1 MHKPVIKPD
10 FTGELTVQLWP
21 AYAQQ
26 GADQTVYAGTKAT
39 FSSYGYALDDGTA
52 ITAEWQYSTDAF
64 DPYNGGAY
72 LEWHDVK
79 GSTEWGGLEV
89 ITVNAP
95 QQEYKAGIV
104 SALSEV
110 NPSANTDVFHKNAKF
125 HGIQTFLTVDKVDI
139 AQHGTHFRV
148 KYTAISSHGTKMEW
162 YSNIAD
168 EKSGAWTTDTGM
180 FGGDVSQSIKNN
192 SNILNVKRP
201 ELEIITTPSALCG
214 GAPYI
219 DTMTPDEYGQMLL
232 LSNAA
237 ATMANG
243 TATYEAI
250 LYYKPGDLVPT
261 PTWQYMTYTDHA
273 PKFWAD
279 STGNKWTGSKAQQLG
294 VNVTVTNTDLG
305 DALYQG
311 QPGYK
316 AIKSVMTISNVPA
329 SMYNPETLTK
339 YYFRCIGVTTYT
351 TVKDTYSMARVD
363 KWGGFGDYFDA
374 NGYGPISCSA
384 LGIYARNNWCSDY
397 NAWMSGV
404 DDVYTYYG
412 AAGNVAFNMSYEGH
426 GTDYT
431 GNYAVLYYLNVYDL
445 TAAFGAGKEPDA
457 AQCRT
462 WFYGG
467 SNPMAN
473 ADYVASKTVTV
484 GEQIITDVRHYAVE
498 YDIPSLAFAVTDHSA
513 EDETYIGTN
522 AKYTPQPGDKTVT
535 AIIDGNSKVYDGV
548 QISPSAF
555 TVYGAEGASESLF
568 NITYTVEQGSYAS
581 YSPRTVNGSS
591 WRDTG
596 AVNAARYH
604 AVAALTDAA
613 IKAG

>member
-1 MHKPVIKPD
+1 MRRINSANADAVLSALQAGGSYWYPIDGCYQLTEDLTLPEDWKPIKGFKGHWNSDVYTVTLNSKGTPLLD
-10 FTGELTVQLWP
+10 NTRMDGESGWNLGVNRAKGT
-21 AYAQQ
+21 
-26 GADQTVYAGTKAT
+26 QTVFNSGMTRTTGVARVLGDLNDLFGTDMDYAGYT
-39 FSSYGYALDDGTA
+39 
-52 ITAEWQYSTDAF
+52 
-64 DPYNGGAY
+64 
-72 LEWHDVK
+72 VK
-79 GSTEWGGLEV
+79 ILG
-89 ITVNAP
+89 
-95 QQEYKAGIV
+95 
-104 SALSEV
+104 
-110 NPSANTDVFHKNAKF
+110 KF

-329 SMYNPETLTK
+329 SMYNPETL
-339 YYFRCIGVTTYT
+339 
-351 TVKDTYSMARVD
+351 
-363 KWGGFGDYFDA
+363 
-374 NGYGPISCSA
+374 SCP
-384 LGIYARNNWCSDY
+384 C
-397 NAWMSGV
+397 
-404 DDVYTYYG
+404 
-412 AAGNVAFNMSYEGH
+412 
-426 GTDYT
+426 
-431 GNYAVLYYLNVYDL
+431 
-445 TAAFGAGKEPDA
+445 
-457 AQCRT
+457 
-462 WFYGG
+462 
-467 SNPMAN
+467 
-473 ADYVASKTVTV
+473 
-484 GEQIITDVRHYAVE
+484 
-498 YDIPSLAFAVTDHSA
+498 
-513 EDETYIGTN
+513 
-522 AKYTPQPGDKTVT
+522 
-535 AIIDGNSKVYDGV
+535 
-548 QISPSAF
+548 
-555 TVYGAEGASESLF
+555 
-568 NITYTVEQGSYAS
+568 
-581 YSPRTVNGSS
+581 
-591 WRDTG
+591 
-596 AVNAARYH
+596 
-604 AVAALTDAA
+604 
-613 IKAG
+613 

>member
-351 TVKDTYSMARVD
+351 TVKDV
-363 KWGGFGDYFDA
+363 
-374 NGYGPISCSA
+374 
-384 LGIYARNNWCSDY
+384 
-397 NAWMSGV
+397 
-404 DDVYTYYG
+404 
-412 AAGNVAFNMSYEGH
+412 
-426 GTDYT
+426 
-431 GNYAVLYYLNVYDL
+431 
-445 TAAFGAGKEPDA
+445 
-457 AQCRT
+457 
-462 WFYGG
+462 
-467 SNPMAN
+467 
-473 ADYVASKTVTV
+473 
-484 GEQIITDVRHYAVE
+484 
-498 YDIPSLAFAVTDHSA
+498 
-513 EDETYIGTN
+513 
-522 AKYTPQPGDKTVT
+522 
-535 AIIDGNSKVYDGV
+535 
-548 QISPSAF
+548 
-555 TVYGAEGASESLF
+555 
-568 NITYTVEQGSYAS
+568 
-581 YSPRTVNGSS
+581 
-591 WRDTG
+591 
-596 AVNAARYH
+596 
-604 AVAALTDAA
+604 
-613 IKAG
+613 